1 MPLASS
7 DRPATP
13 GITIR
18 PERPTDALAVA
29 DLLEQ
34 AFGGTGEVNLV
45 AALRWQAAVTVALV
59 ALVNAQVVGHILC
72 SPVTLEVD
80 PAYAKAVALAPL
92 AVLPGYQRQGIGG
105 QLIQAGLAACRE
117 AGYALV
123 VVLGHPDYYPAYGFQ
138 PAKRYGLTCAY
149 VPPDD
154 DAFMVQ
160 ELQPGALAG
169 RHGRVTFHP
178 EFDRV

>member
-1 MPLASS
+1 MPVAFS
-7 DRPATP
+7 DRPTTP

-18 PERPTDALAVA
+18 SERPTDAPAVA

-45 AALRWQAAVTVALV
+45 AALRRHDAVTVALV
-59 ALVNAQVVGHILC
+59 ALVNEQVVGHILF
-72 SPVTLEVD
+72 SPVSLEVD
-80 PAYAKAVALAPL
+80 PAYANAVALAPL

-105 QLIQAGLAACRE
+105 RLIQAGLAACRE

-123 VVLGHPDYYPAYGFQ
+123 VVLGHSDYYPAYGFQ
-138 PAKRYGLTCAY
+138 PAKRYGLSCAY
-149 VPPDD
+149 VPPDH

-169 RHGRVTFHP
+169 KHGRVTFHP
-178 EFDRV
+178 EFDQV